1 MDGILEK
8 QAVKRVLAALAENQ
22 IKGEVKI
29 LSETAKSAAEA
40 ANGLGIEVGQIAS
53 SIIFKLPDN
62 SPLLVI
68 TSGRHRVDTELVAAK
83 LGMGELG
90 RVDADYVKS
99 SSGFSIGGVSPIGWL
114 NPPAVTLIDIAL
126 ADYEVVWA
134 AAGHPHAVFPT
145 TFAELESVCNA
156 TPMEVGE

>member
-8 QAVKRVLAALAENQ
+8 QAVKRVLAALADNQ

-90 RVDADYVKS
+90 RVDADYVKN

-114 NPPAVTLIDIAL
+114 NPPAVTLIDTAL

-145 TFAELESVCNA
+145 TFAELKSVCNA
-156 TPMEVGE
+156 TDMEVGE

>member
-62 SPLLVI
+62 SPLLVF
-68 TSGRHRVDTELVAAK
+68 TSGRHRVDTELVATK

-90 RVDADYVKS
+90 RVDADYVKA

-114 NPPAVTLIDIAL
+114 NPPAVTLIDTAL

-156 TPMEVGE
+156 TAMKVGE

>member
-22 IKGEVKI
+22 IKSEVKI

-90 RVDADYVKS
+90 RVDADYVKA

-114 NPPAVTLIDIAL
+114 NPPAVTLIDTAL

-156 TPMEVGE
+156 TAMKVGG